1 MLPFSLLANLIFN
14 DNFFSLSLIVS
25 EAPGRRAMMVGL
37 TQGSCGSVEA
47 QVVNANFEKLNPTGL
62 RVIRDG
68 PSIVIS
74 PNTNFKLHLFQ
85 ESSGMKLKF

>member
-1 MLPFSLLANLIFN
+1 MITFFPLINREMSSWAPSNDGWFN
-14 DNFFSLSLIVS
+14 AG
-25 EAPGRRAMMVGL
+25 EA
-37 TQGSCGSVEA
+37 VEA

-74 PNTNFKLHLFQ
+74 PNTNFILHLFAR
-85 ESSGMKLKF
+85 KLREGIEILI

>member
-1 MLPFSLLANLIFN
+1 MSSWAPSNDGWFN
-14 DNFFSLSLIVS
+14 AG
-25 EAPGRRAMMVGL
+25 EA
-37 TQGSCGSVEA
+37 VEA

-74 PNTNFKLHLFQ
+74 PNTNFKLHLLLR
-85 ESSGMKLKF
+85 KLRNEIEFLI

>member
-1 MLPFSLLANLIFN
+1 MITFFPLINREMSSWAQSNDGWFN
-14 DNFFSLSLIVS
+14 AG
-25 EAPGRRAMMVGL
+25 EA
-37 TQGSCGSVEA
+37 VEA

-74 PNTNFKLHLFQ
+74 PNTNFKLHLFAR
-85 ESSGMKLKF
+85 KLWNKIEILI

>member
-1 MLPFSLLANLIFN
+1 MVPFSLLANLIFN

-37 TQGSCGSVEA
+37 TQGAVEA

-85 ESSGMKLKF
+85 ESSGIKLKF

>member
-1 MLPFSLLANLIFN
+1 MITFFPLIKSELSSWAQSN
-14 DNFFSLSLIVS
+14 DGWFIAA
-25 EAPGRRAMMVGL
+25 EA
-37 TQGSCGSVEA
+37 VEA

-85 ESSGMKLKF
+85 ESLGMKLKL